1 MFGIGFGLR
10 RSIVVSPKW
19 RPWLPKLIGVAV
31 FLLPLLFINIKTYI
45 TLTVSG
51 IAMGML
57 LFLVSSGFSLIF
69 GFMSILNMAHG
80 ALFAW
85 GAYIGFTAF
94 TLIDRWTGWGGS
106 DSFFLNIVIFL
117 LALLCAAFFAAILG
131 VLTERL
137 VIRPVYGS
145 HLFQIFITVGAMIVL
160 EELIRIVWGPNDE
173 VMPVPISFIGSWDIF
188 DVVVSKYPLIA
199 IVLGLALYLGMYTI
213 LKKTKLGM
221 IVRAGVENPE
231 MVQVMGHNIYLYFTG
246 VFAAGSALAAVGGG
260 MWATFV
266 KSINPAMGGEVMVFA
281 LIVVIIGGLGSITG
295 SVVGALMVGLSYN
308 YVAYLIPKAA
318 LGITMFLLVVILLIR
333 PTGLF
338 QEGT

>member
-1 MFGIGFGLR
+1 MGSSGR
-10 RSIVVSPKW
+10 RWGPKF
-19 RPWLPKLIGVAV
+19 LVFAV
-31 FLLPLLFINIKTYI
+31 FLLPIVFINPKTYI
-45 TLTVSG
+45 TLTISG
-51 IAMGML
+51 LAMGML

-69 GFMSILNMAHG
+69 GFLSVLNLAHG

-94 TLIDRWTGWGGS
+94 SSINKWTGWGAS
-106 DSFFLNIVIFL
+106 SSILLNLAIFL
-117 LALLCAAFFAAILG
+117 LSLIAAALFVFLLG
-131 VLTERL
+131 IVTERL

-160 EELIRIVWGPNDE
+160 EELIRIVWGPDDE
-173 VMPVPISFIGSWDIF
+173 VMPVPISFIGSWDLF
-188 DVVVSKYPLIA
+188 DVVVSKYPLIVIA
-199 IVLGLALYLGMYTI
+199 VGLILYLGIYTI
-213 LKKTKLGM
+213 LKKTKVGM

-231 MVQVMGHNIYLYFTG
+231 MVQVMGHNIYRYFTG

-266 KSINPAMGGEVMVFA
+266 KSINPAMGGEVIVFA
-281 LIVVIIGGLGSITG
+281 LIVAIIGGLGSITG

-308 YVAYLIPKAA
+308 YVAYLVPKAA
-318 LGITMFLLVVILLIR
+318 LGITMLLLVIILLIR

-338 QEGT
+338 PEGT

>member
-1 MFGIGFGLR
+1 VNEPWRKWFPLW
-10 RSIVVSPKW
+10 IVVA
-19 RPWLPKLIGVAV
+19 I
-31 FLLPLLFINIKTYI
+31 FLSPLLLINPKTYI

-51 IAMGML
+51 LAMGML

-69 GFMSILNMAHG
+69 GFLSVLNLAHG

-85 GAYIGFTAF
+85 GAYIGFSAF
-94 TLIDRWTGWGGS
+94 SLINKWTGWGGS
-106 DSFFLNIVIFL
+106 NSIVSNMLIFL
-117 LALLCAAFFAAILG
+117 LALVAAGIGVAILG
-131 VLTERL
+131 IVTERL

-145 HLFQIFITVGAMIVL
+145 HLFQIFITVGAMIVM

-199 IVLGLALYLGMYTI
+199 IGIGLILYLVIFTI
-213 LKKTKLGM
+213 LRKTKLGT

-231 MVQVMGHNIYLYFTG
+231 MVQVMGHNIYRYFTG

-266 KSINPAMGGEVMVFA
+266 KSIHPAMGGEVIVFA
-281 LIVVIIGGLGSITG
+281 LIVAIIGGLGSMTG
-295 SVVGALMVGLSYN
+295 SVVGALLVGLSYN
-308 YVAYLIPKAA
+308 YVAYLVPKGA
-318 LGITMFLLVVILLIR
+318 LGITMLLLVIVLSFR

-338 QEGT
+338 PEGT

>member
-1 MFGIGFGLR
+1 MN
-10 RSIVVSPKW
+10 PKW
-19 RPWLPKLIGVAV
+19 RSWLPKFAVIAV
-31 FLLPLLFINIKTYI
+31 FLLPVLLISPKTYI
-45 TLTVSG
+45 TLTISG
-51 IAMGML
+51 LAMGML

-69 GFMSILNMAHG
+69 GFMSVLNLAHG

-85 GAYIGFTAF
+85 GAYIGFSAF
-94 TLIDRWTGWGGS
+94 SFINKWTGWGES
-106 DSFFLNIVIFL
+106 SSIFSNMLIFL
-117 LALLCAAFFAAILG
+117 LALASAAIGVAILG
-131 VLTERL
+131 VVTERL

-173 VMPVPISFIGSWDIF
+173 PMPVPINFIGSLDLF

-199 IVLGLALYLGMYTI
+199 IVIGLILYFIVFTI
-213 LKKTKLGM
+213 LRKTRLGM

-231 MVQVMGHNIYLYFTG
+231 MVQVMGHNVYRYFTG
-246 VFAAGSALAAVGGG
+246 VFAAGSALAAIGGG

-266 KSINPAMGGEVMVFA
+266 KSINPAMGGEVIVFA
-281 LIVVIIGGLGSITG
+281 LIVAIIGGLGSMTG

-318 LGITMFLLVVILLIR
+318 LGITMLLLVVILLIR
-333 PTGLF
+333 PTGMF
-338 QEGT
+338 PEGT

>member
-1 MFGIGFGLR
+1 
-10 RSIVVSPKW
+10 
-19 RPWLPKLIGVAV
+19 VAV
-31 FLLPLLFINIKTYI
+31 FLLPLVWISPKTYI

-51 IAMGML
+51 VAMGML

-69 GFMSILNMAHG
+69 GFLNVLNLAHG

-85 GAYIGFTAF
+85 GAYIGFSAF
-94 TLIDRWTGWGGS
+94 SLIDHWTGWGTS
-106 DSFFLNIVIFL
+106 NAVFFNILIFL
-117 LALLCAAFFAAILG
+117 LALIIAGLVVAVIG
-131 VLTERL
+131 MITEKL

-160 EELIRIVWGPNDE
+160 EESIRILWGPDDE
-173 VMPVPISFIGSWDIF
+173 VMPVPLNFIGSWDIF

-199 IVLGLALYLGMYTI
+199 IVIGSLLYAVIYGV
-213 LKKTKLGM
+213 LKKTKVGM

-231 MVQVMGHNIYLYFTG
+231 MVQVMGHNVYRYFTG

-266 KSINPAMGGEVMVFA
+266 KSINPAMGGEVIVLA
-281 LIVVIIGGLGSITG
+281 LIIAIIGGLGSITG

-308 YVAYLIPKAA
+308 YVAYLVPKAS
-318 LGITMFLLVVILLIR
+318 LGITMLLLVVILLIR

>member
-1 MFGIGFGLR
+1 MTPSWR
-10 RSIVVSPKW
+10 R
-19 RPWLPKLIGVAV
+19 WLPTFIGVAV
-31 FLLPLLFINIKTYI
+31 FLLPILLISPKTYI
-45 TLTVSG
+45 TLTISG
-51 IAMGML
+51 LAMGML
-57 LFLVSSGFSLIF
+57 LFLVASGFSLIF
-69 GFMSILNMAHG
+69 GFLSVLNLAHG

-94 TLIDRWTGWGGS
+94 TWINKWTGWGVS
-106 DSFFLNIVIFL
+106 DSFVLNIAIFL
-117 LALLCAAFFAAILG
+117 LALIAAAFFVALLG
-131 VLTERL
+131 IITERV

-160 EELIRIVWGPNDE
+160 EEMIRVAWGPDDE
-173 VMPVPISFIGSWDIF
+173 VMPVPLNFIGSLDLF
-188 DVVVSKYPLIA
+188 DVVVAKYPLIA
-199 IVLGLALYLGMYTI
+199 IVLGLIIYIVIYLI

-231 MVQVMGHNIYLYFTG
+231 MVQVMGHNIYRYFTG
-246 VFAAGSALAAVGGG
+246 VFAVGSALAAIGGV

-266 KSINPAMGGEVMVFA
+266 KSINPGMGGEVIVFA
-281 LIVVIIGGLGSITG
+281 LIVAIIGGLGSMTG

-318 LGITMFLLVVILLIR
+318 LGITMILLVVILLIR

-338 QEGT
+338 PEGT

>member
-1 MFGIGFGLR
+1 MT
-10 RSIVVSPKW
+10 PQW
-19 RPWLPKLIGVAV
+19 RGWLSKLAVIAV
-31 FLLPLLFINIKTYI
+31 FLLPLLLISPKTYI
-45 TLTVSG
+45 TLTISG
-51 IAMGML
+51 LAMGML
-57 LFLVSSGFSLIF
+57 LFLVASGFSLIF
-69 GFMSILNMAHG
+69 GFLSVLNLAHG

-94 TLIDRWTGWGGS
+94 TWINKWTGWGVS
-106 DSFFLNIVIFL
+106 DSFVLNIAIFL
-117 LALLCAAFFAAILG
+117 LALIAAAFFVALLG
-131 VLTERL
+131 IITERI

-160 EELIRIVWGPNDE
+160 EEMIRVVWGPDDE
-173 VMPVPISFIGSWDIF
+173 VMPVPLNFIGSLDLF
-188 DVVVSKYPLIA
+188 DVVAAKYPLIA
-199 IVLGLALYLGMYTI
+199 IVLGLIIYIVIYLI

-231 MVQVMGHNIYLYFTG
+231 MVQVMGHNIYRYFTG
-246 VFAAGSALAAVGGG
+246 VFAVGSALAAIGGG

-266 KSINPAMGGEVMVFA
+266 KSINPGMGGEVIVFA
-281 LIVVIIGGLGSITG
+281 LIIAIIGGLGSMTG

-318 LGITMFLLVVILLIR
+318 LGITMILLVVILLIR

-338 QEGT
+338 PEGT

>member
-1 MFGIGFGLR
+1 MTPSWR
-10 RSIVVSPKW
+10 R
-19 RPWLPKLIGVAV
+19 WLPTFIGVAV
-31 FLLPLLFINIKTYI
+31 FLLPILLISPKTYI
-45 TLTVSG
+45 TLTISG
-51 IAMGML
+51 LAMGML
-57 LFLVSSGFSLIF
+57 LFLVASGFSLIF
-69 GFMSILNMAHG
+69 GFLSVLNLAHG

-94 TLIDRWTGWGGS
+94 TWINKWTGWGAS
-106 DSFFLNIVIFL
+106 DSFVLNIAIFL
-117 LALLCAAFFAAILG
+117 LALIAAAFFVALLG
-131 VLTERL
+131 IITERV

-160 EELIRIVWGPNDE
+160 EEMIRVAWGPDDE
-173 VMPVPISFIGSWDIF
+173 VMPVPLNFIGSLDLF
-188 DVVVSKYPLIA
+188 DVVVAKYPLIA
-199 IVLGLALYLGMYTI
+199 IVLGLIIYIVIYLV

-231 MVQVMGHNIYLYFTG
+231 MVQVMGHNIYRYFTG
-246 VFAAGSALAAVGGG
+246 VFAVGSALAAIGGG

-266 KSINPAMGGEVMVFA
+266 KSINPGMGGEVIVFA
-281 LIVVIIGGLGSITG
+281 LIVAIIGGLGSMTG

-318 LGITMFLLVVILLIR
+318 LGITMILLVVILLIR

-338 QEGT
+338 PEGT